1 MSGEKIKPQ
10 TRSPLDLPQTRA
22 VLDSISD
29 GVFTVDLDWRVT
41 SFNRAAEEMTGIPPE
56 EALGRKCWEVL
67 KASVCESDCPLRRS
81 LETGK
86 PVRNRTLYILNS
98 RGERLP
104 VSISTAVMRDAAG
117 NVIGG
122 VETFRDLSVVE
133 ALRTELSGRYEFC
146 EMVSKSQRMRRVFD
160 ILPEVAASDSTVL
173 IQGESGTGKEMVARA
188 IHELSPRREGPM
200 VAVNCGALPDNL
212 LESEL
217 FGHKAGAFTDARAD
231 RQGRF
236 AQAEGGTIF
245 LDEVSEMSAMLQV
258 SLLRV
263 LEDGVYQPLGA
274 AETVQSNV
282 RVIAATNRDL
292 GEMVKRGAFRRD
304 LYYRVNVVTISLPP
318 LRERRKDIPL
328 LVDHFVA
335 RFRRLKG
342 KDIEG
347 VSPDVLMLLMN
358 HDFPGNVRELENIIE
373 HAFVLCSGGTIKP
386 RHLPEDLVSRRPAGQ
401 PEGSLSLEALER
413 AHIQQTLARHGG
425 SRQDAA
431 HELGVHRTTLY
442 RKMKKLGLVGSEGG
456 RATRGVM
463 H

>member
-1 MSGEKIKPQ
+1 MAKEKVQPEEQ
-10 TRSPLDLPQTRA
+10 SPLDSPRTRA

-29 GVFTVDLDWRVT
+29 GVFTVDLDWCVS
-41 SFNRAAEEMTGIPPE
+41 SFNRAAEQITGIPRKQ
-56 EALGRKCWEVL
+56 ALGRKCWEVL

-81 LETGK
+81 LETGR

-98 RGERLP
+98 RGERVP
-104 VSISTAVMRDAAG
+104 VSISTAVLRDAG
-117 NVIGG
+117 GKVIGG
-122 VETFRDLSVVE
+122 VETFRDLSELE
-133 ALRTELSGRYEFC
+133 ALRTELSGRHEFC
-146 EMVSKSQRMRRVFD
+146 DMVSKSERMHRIFD
-160 ILPEVAASDSTVL
+160 ILPEVAASNSTVL

-188 IHELSPRREGPM
+188 IHDLSPRREGPM

-217 FGHKAGAFTDARAD
+217 FGHKAGAFTDARRD

-245 LDEVSEMSAMLQV
+245 LDEVGEMSPRLQV

-274 AETVQSNV
+274 AEAVQSNV

-292 GEMVKRGAFRRD
+292 AEMVKRGTFRRD
-304 LYYRVNVVTISLPP
+304 LYYRVNVVTMSLPP
-318 LRERRKDIPL
+318 LRERREDIPL
-328 LVDHFVA
+328 LVEHFIA
-335 RFRRLKG
+335 RFRHVKG

-347 VSPDVLMLLMN
+347 ISPDALMLLMN

-373 HAFVLCSGGTIKP
+373 HAFVLCAGGEIKP
-386 RHLPEDLVSRRPAGQ
+386 CHLPEDLVSRRLVSQ

-413 AHIQQTLARHGG
+413 THIQQTLARHGG
-425 SRQDAA
+425 NRQEAA
-431 HELGVHRTTLY
+431 RELGVHRTTLY
-442 RKMKKLGLVGSEGG
+442 RKMKKLGLL
-456 RATRGVM
+456 ATEDAAAPEA
-463 H
+463 

>member
-1 MSGEKIKPQ
+1 MSREKIKPQ
-10 TRSPLDLPQTRA
+10 TQSPLDSPQTRA

-29 GVFTVDLDWRVT
+29 GVFTVDLDWRVS
-41 SFNRAAEEMTGIPPE
+41 SFNRAAEEITGITPK

-81 LETGK
+81 LETGE
-86 PVRNRTLYILNS
+86 PVHNRALYILNS
-98 RGERLP
+98 RGERVP
-104 VSISTAVMRDAAG
+104 VSISAAVLRDATG

-133 ALRTELSGRYEFC
+133 ALRSELSGRYEFC
-146 EMVSKSQRMRRVFD
+146 RMVSKNERMRRIFD

-188 IHELSPRREGPM
+188 IHDLSPRREGPM

-217 FGHKAGAFTDARAD
+217 FGHKAGAFTDARTD
-231 RQGRF
+231 RKGRF
-236 AQAEGGTIF
+236 AQAQGGTIL
-245 LDEVSEMSAMLQV
+245 LDEVGEMSPRLQV

-274 AETVQSNV
+274 AQTVQSNV

-292 GEMVKRGAFRRD
+292 GEMVKQGAFRRD
-304 LYYRVNVVTISLPP
+304 LYYRVNVVTVSLPP
-318 LRERRKDIPL
+318 LRERREDIPL
-328 LVDHFVA
+328 LVDHFIA
-335 RFRRLKG
+335 RFRRIKD

-347 VSPDVLMLLMN
+347 ISADALMLLMN
-358 HDFPGNVRELENIIE
+358 HDFPGNVRELENVIE
-373 HAFVLCSGGTIKP
+373 HAFVLCSGGQIEP
-386 RHLPEDLVSRRPAGQ
+386 RHLPDELVGRRRPSWS
-401 PEGSLSLEALER
+401 EGPLSLQAVER
-413 AHIQQTLARHGG
+413 AHIQQALARHGG

-431 HELGVHRTTLY
+431 RELGIHRTTLY
-442 RKMKKLGLVGSEGG
+442 RKMKKLGLIGSEGG
-456 RATRGVM
+456 GQPRR
-463 H
+463 